1 MSKPLLIDIETY
13 SDIDLR
19 KSNAYRYTESPQFE
33 ILMAAYAVGDDPV
46 QVVFGSDVFDI
57 PGLWDPTVE
66 KIAHNAAF
74 ERICFSAAGHRHP
87 GVLLGRRY
95 LNPEHWTDTQ
105 SLAALAGYPQKLEQL
120 AHALGGEQKDSAG
133 TLLINWFCKPDR
145 KGNRRMPEDHPEKWA
160 QFVEYCRQDV
170 VTLRDVH
177 KKLPTWPTEHEREVY
192 LTDQR
197 INDRGIQVDTVM
209 AQAAIDAQEDNKL
222 GQFREMQE
230 ITGLENPNSNVQLLG
245 WLKGQD
251 LEVENLQAATV
262 TRLLK
267 GDLPEPVER
276 ALELRQELALVAAKK
291 YQAALDRVNADGRLR
306 GSFAYHGAH
315 TGRWAGRGVQLQN
328 LPSASLAEKDAPGE
342 VVDRTIAAAVLDLY
356 LGYGADAKTLKAL
369 VRPMFTGP
377 FTVVDYSAIEARVV
391 AWLAGEE
398 WALQAFRDGRDI
410 YVETAER
417 MGQGFTRKDGKVAC
431 IAAGSPVLTEGGL
444 VPIEEVRP
452 GVRVWDG
459 VEWVAQDGPVYK
471 GEKHVIEYGG
481 LTATEDHLVWIE
493 GEPEPV
499 PFGVAAARGARLQ
512 QSGAGRRPVRVG
524 GDYLPGT
531 AIPEGVVPGVRS
543 DALHRVRVGAVA
555 VLGKSVLREVQ
566 GVSGV
571 QSAAPRSAEAVQS
584 AYVRTAAVR
593 AWGPKLRR
601 AGDRIPVSVS
611 AGGGAVGSGEPW
623 ASGAGHGAG
632 PGEQQRSLRAG
643 EPALGHPETEQ
654 QQPPQHAALRMGP
667 AVLALRGEHGAPE
680 ALGGGQQGEDPAGRP
695 AGRGGASEGVAVH
708 RGTVAVY
715 DLVNA
720 GPRHRFTV
728 SGVLV
733 HNCLALGYN
742 GGIGSLQAMGAEG
755 SDEKLQYLV
764 TQWRNANPAIVQFW
778 ADMQRAFRNGGD
790 AGRIRVEKD
799 GRDRRVILPSGR
811 AMVYHDVR
819 ERWVEKW
826 GQQVKQ
832 LSFQDPKP
840 PYLRVDTYGGRLTE
854 NVTQAVARDVLAGAL
869 VSLERAGYD
878 VVGHVHDEVLVQ
890 GTYPVE
896 EIAGVLNDLPDWAE
910 GLPIDAAGYNCPRY
924 RKD

>member
-1 MSKPLLIDIETY
+1 MADPLYIDIETF

-19 KSNAYRYTESPQFE
+19 KSNAYRYTESDQFL
-33 ILMAAYAVGDDPV
+33 ILMAGYAVGDDPV
-46 QVVFGSDVFDI
+46 EMVFGEDVFDI
-57 PGLWDPTVE
+57 PGLWDPRVE
-66 KIAHNAAF
+66 KVAHHASF

-87 GVLLGRRY
+87 GVLLGRQY

-105 SLAALAGYPQKLEQL
+105 ALAALAGYPQKLEQL

-145 KGNRRMPEDHPEKWA
+145 KGNRRLPEDHPEKWA

-177 KKLPTWPTEHEREVY
+177 EKLPTWPTEHERQVY

-222 GQFREMQE
+222 GQFNEMVE
-230 ITGLENPNSNVQLLG
+230 LTKLANPNSNVQLLD
-245 WLKGQD
+245 WLKSQD
-251 LEVENLQAATV
+251 VNVDNLQAATV
-262 TRLLK
+262 TQLLK
-267 GDLPEPVER
+267 EDSLPGKTARV
-276 ALELRQELALVAAKK
+276 LELRQELALVAAKK

-342 VVDRTIAAAVLDLY
+342 VVDRVIAAAVLDLY
-356 LGYGADAKTLKAL
+356 LGFGADAKTLKAL

-417 MGQGFTRKDGKVAC
+417 MGGMTRKEGKVA
-431 IAAGSPVLTEGGL
+431 V
-444 VPIEEVRP
+444 
-452 GVRVWDG
+452 
-459 VEWVAQDGPVYK
+459 
-471 GEKHVIEYGG
+471 
-481 LTATEDHLVWIE
+481 
-493 GEPEPV
+493 
-499 PFGVAAARGARLQ
+499 
-512 QSGAGRRPVRVG
+512 
-524 GDYLPGT
+524 
-531 AIPEGVVPGVRS
+531 
-543 DALHRVRVGAVA
+543 
-555 VLGKSVLREVQ
+555 
-566 GVSGV
+566 
-571 QSAAPRSAEAVQS
+571 
-584 AYVRTAAVR
+584 
-593 AWGPKLRR
+593 
-601 AGDRIPVSVS
+601 
-611 AGGGAVGSGEPW
+611 
-623 ASGAGHGAG
+623 
-632 PGEQQRSLRAG
+632 
-643 EPALGHPETEQ
+643 
-654 QQPPQHAALRMGP
+654 
-667 AVLALRGEHGAPE
+667 
-680 ALGGGQQGEDPAGRP
+680 
-695 AGRGGASEGVAVH
+695 
-708 RGTVAVY
+708 
-715 DLVNA
+715 
-720 GPRHRFTV
+720 
-728 SGVLV
+728 
-733 HNCLALGYN
+733 LALGYN
-742 GGIGSLQAMGAEG
+742 GGIGSLKAMGAEG

-778 ADMQRAFRNGGD
+778 ADMQRAFRNGGQ

-869 VSLERAGYD
+869 VSLDRAGYD

-896 EIAGVLNDLPDWAE
+896 EIAGVLNDLPAWAE
-910 GLPIDAAGYNCPRY
+910 GLPIDAAGYTCPRY

>member
-1 MSKPLLIDIETY
+1 MAEPLYIDIETF

-19 KSNAYRYTESPQFE
+19 KSNAYRYTESDQFL

-46 QVVFGSDVFDI
+46 EMVFGSDVFDI
-57 PGLWDPTVE
+57 PGLWDPRVE
-66 KIAHNAAF
+66 KVAHNAAF
-74 ERICFSAAGHRHP
+74 ERICFSVMFREDPHFCVSG
-87 GVLLGRRY
+87 GGQLLEFGGRY
-95 LNPEHWTDTQ
+95 LPPEHWTDTQ
-105 SLAALAGYPQKLEQL
+105 ALAALAGYPQKLEQL

-177 KKLPTWPTEHEREVY
+177 KKLPTWPTEHELEVY

-222 GQFREMQE
+222 GQFRELQE

-245 WLKGQD
+245 WLKGRGVA
-251 LEVENLQAATV
+251 VENLQAATV
-262 TRLLK
+262 TTLLK
-267 GDLPEPVER
+267 GDLPEPVGR

-417 MGQGFTRKDGKVAC
+417 MGGMSRKEGKVA
-431 IAAGSPVLTEGGL
+431 V
-444 VPIEEVRP
+444 
-452 GVRVWDG
+452 
-459 VEWVAQDGPVYK
+459 
-471 GEKHVIEYGG
+471 
-481 LTATEDHLVWIE
+481 
-493 GEPEPV
+493 
-499 PFGVAAARGARLQ
+499 
-512 QSGAGRRPVRVG
+512 
-524 GDYLPGT
+524 
-531 AIPEGVVPGVRS
+531 
-543 DALHRVRVGAVA
+543 
-555 VLGKSVLREVQ
+555 
-566 GVSGV
+566 
-571 QSAAPRSAEAVQS
+571 
-584 AYVRTAAVR
+584 
-593 AWGPKLRR
+593 
-601 AGDRIPVSVS
+601 
-611 AGGGAVGSGEPW
+611 
-623 ASGAGHGAG
+623 
-632 PGEQQRSLRAG
+632 
-643 EPALGHPETEQ
+643 
-654 QQPPQHAALRMGP
+654 
-667 AVLALRGEHGAPE
+667 
-680 ALGGGQQGEDPAGRP
+680 
-695 AGRGGASEGVAVH
+695 
-708 RGTVAVY
+708 
-715 DLVNA
+715 
-720 GPRHRFTV
+720 
-728 SGVLV
+728 
-733 HNCLALGYN
+733 LALGYN
-742 GGIGSLQAMGAEG
+742 GGIGSLKAMGAEG

-778 ADMQRAFRNGGD
+778 ADMQRAFRNGGQ

-811 AMVYHDVR
+811 SMVYHDVR

-869 VSLERAGYD
+869 VSLDRAGYD

-910 GLPIDAAGYNCPRY
+910 GLPIDAAGYTCPRY

>member
-1 MSKPLLIDIETY
+1 MTQLFIDLETY

-19 KSNAYRYTESPQFE
+19 KSNAYRYTESDQFQ
-33 ILMAAYAVGDDPV
+33 ILMAAYALGEDPV
-46 QVVFGSDVFDI
+46 RVVFGADIYDI
-57 PGLWDPTVE
+57 PGLWDPSVE

-74 ERICFSAAGHRHP
+74 ERIALSKFAPRQYE
-87 GVLLGRRY
+87 LDLGF
-95 LNPEHWTDTQ
+95 LPPEHWTDTQ
-105 SLAALAGYPQKLEQL
+105 ALAALAGYPQKLEQL

-145 KGNRRMPEDHPEKWA
+145 KGQRRLPEDHPEKWA

-177 KKLPTWPTEHEREVY
+177 KKLPTWPTKLEHRVY
-192 LTDQR
+192 LADQR

-222 GQFREMQE
+222 GQFREMQDL
-230 ITGLENPNSNVQLLG
+230 TGLENPNSNVQLLG
-245 WLKGQD
+245 WLKGQG
-251 LEVENLQAATV
+251 VAAENLQAATV
-262 TRLLK
+262 TQLLK
-267 GDLPEPVER
+267 EDSLPGKTARV
-276 ALELRQELALVAAKK
+276 LELRQELALVAAKK

-356 LGYGADAKTLKAL
+356 LGFGADAKTLKAL

-417 MGQGFTRKDGKVAC
+417 MGGMSRKEGKVA
-431 IAAGSPVLTEGGL
+431 V
-444 VPIEEVRP
+444 
-452 GVRVWDG
+452 
-459 VEWVAQDGPVYK
+459 
-471 GEKHVIEYGG
+471 
-481 LTATEDHLVWIE
+481 
-493 GEPEPV
+493 
-499 PFGVAAARGARLQ
+499 
-512 QSGAGRRPVRVG
+512 
-524 GDYLPGT
+524 
-531 AIPEGVVPGVRS
+531 
-543 DALHRVRVGAVA
+543 
-555 VLGKSVLREVQ
+555 
-566 GVSGV
+566 
-571 QSAAPRSAEAVQS
+571 
-584 AYVRTAAVR
+584 
-593 AWGPKLRR
+593 
-601 AGDRIPVSVS
+601 
-611 AGGGAVGSGEPW
+611 
-623 ASGAGHGAG
+623 
-632 PGEQQRSLRAG
+632 
-643 EPALGHPETEQ
+643 
-654 QQPPQHAALRMGP
+654 
-667 AVLALRGEHGAPE
+667 
-680 ALGGGQQGEDPAGRP
+680 
-695 AGRGGASEGVAVH
+695 
-708 RGTVAVY
+708 
-715 DLVNA
+715 
-720 GPRHRFTV
+720 
-728 SGVLV
+728 
-733 HNCLALGYN
+733 LALGYN
-742 GGIGSLQAMGAEG
+742 GGTGSLRAMGAEG

-778 ADMQRAFRNGGD
+778 ADMQRAFRNGGQ
-790 AGRIRVEKD
+790 AGRITVEKH
-799 GRDRRVILPSGR
+799 GRDRIVRLPSGR
-811 AMVYHDVR
+811 GIGYHDVR

-826 GQQVKQ
+826 GSQVKQ

-869 VSLERAGYD
+869 VKLEEKGYD

-896 EIAGVLNDLPDWAE
+896 EIAGVLNDLPAWAE
-910 GLPIDAAGYNCPRY
+910 GLPIDAAGYTCPRY

>member
-1 MSKPLLIDIETY
+1 MSKPLYIDIETY

-19 KSNAYRYTESPQFE
+19 KSNAYRYTESDQFL
-33 ILMAAYAVGDDPV
+33 ILMAGYAVGDDPV
-46 QVVFGSDVFDI
+46 EMVFGSDVFDI
-57 PGLWDPTVE
+57 PGLWDPRVE
-66 KIAHNAAF
+66 KVAHNAAF
-74 ERICFSAAGHRHP
+74 ERICFSQVQREM
-87 GVLLGRRY
+87 LLLEGRVDPAELEGWFIR
-95 LNPEHWTDTQ
+95 PQEWTDTQ
-105 SLAALAGYPQKLEQL
+105 ALAALAGYPQKLEQL

-145 KGNRRMPEDHPEKWA
+145 KGQRRLPEDHLEKWA

-192 LTDQR
+192 LADQR
-197 INDRGIQVDTVM
+197 INDRGIRVDTVM

-230 ITGLENPNSNVQLLG
+230 LTGLENPNSNVQLLG
-245 WLKGQD
+245 WLKSQD
-251 LEVENLQAATV
+251 VEVENLQAATV
-262 TRLLK
+262 TALLK
-267 GDLPEPVER
+267 SDQHETVHR
-276 ALELRQELALVAAKK
+276 VLELRQELALVAAKK

-342 VVDRTIAAAVLDLY
+342 VVDRTISAAVLDLY

-417 MGQGFTRKDGKVAC
+417 MGGMTRKEGKVA
-431 IAAGSPVLTEGGL
+431 V
-444 VPIEEVRP
+444 
-452 GVRVWDG
+452 
-459 VEWVAQDGPVYK
+459 
-471 GEKHVIEYGG
+471 
-481 LTATEDHLVWIE
+481 
-493 GEPEPV
+493 
-499 PFGVAAARGARLQ
+499 
-512 QSGAGRRPVRVG
+512 
-524 GDYLPGT
+524 
-531 AIPEGVVPGVRS
+531 
-543 DALHRVRVGAVA
+543 
-555 VLGKSVLREVQ
+555 
-566 GVSGV
+566 
-571 QSAAPRSAEAVQS
+571 
-584 AYVRTAAVR
+584 
-593 AWGPKLRR
+593 
-601 AGDRIPVSVS
+601 
-611 AGGGAVGSGEPW
+611 
-623 ASGAGHGAG
+623 
-632 PGEQQRSLRAG
+632 
-643 EPALGHPETEQ
+643 
-654 QQPPQHAALRMGP
+654 
-667 AVLALRGEHGAPE
+667 
-680 ALGGGQQGEDPAGRP
+680 
-695 AGRGGASEGVAVH
+695 
-708 RGTVAVY
+708 
-715 DLVNA
+715 
-720 GPRHRFTV
+720 
-728 SGVLV
+728 
-733 HNCLALGYN
+733 LALGYN
-742 GGIGSLQAMGAEG
+742 GGIGSLKAMGAEG

-778 ADMQRAFRNGGD
+778 ADMQKAFRNGGQ

-811 AMVYHDVR
+811 SMVYHDVR

-869 VSLERAGYD
+869 VSLDRAGYD
-878 VVGHVHDEVLVQ
+878 VVGHVHDEVLVH

-896 EIAGVLNDLPDWAE
+896 EIAGVLNDLPAWAE
-910 GLPIDAAGYNCPRY
+910 GLPIDAAGYTCPRY

>member
-1 MSKPLLIDIETY
+1 MEVPTYIDLETF
-13 SDIDLR
+13 SDIDIR
-19 KSNAYRYTESPQFE
+19 KSNAYRYTESDQFQ
-33 ILMAAYAVGDDPV
+33 ILMAAYAIGDDPV
-46 QVVFGSDVFDI
+46 QVVFGPDVFDI
-57 PGLWDPTVE
+57 PGLWDPSVE
-66 KIAHNAAF
+66 KIAHHASF
-74 ERICFSAAGHRHP
+74 ERICFSRVNRDHAVEMGQFHP
-87 GVLLGRRY
+87 DDLEGLY
-95 LNPEHWTDTQ
+95 LPPEHWTDTQ
-105 SLAALAGYPQKLEQL
+105 ALAALAGYPQKLEQL

-177 KKLPTWPTEHEREVY
+177 KKLPTWPTEHERQVY

-245 WLKGQD
+245 WLKGQGVA
-251 LEVENLQAATV
+251 VENLQAATV
-262 TRLLK
+262 TTLLK

-431 IAAGSPVLTEGGL
+431 IAAGSLVLTEEGL

-499 PFGVAAARGARLQ
+499 PFGVAAACGARLEQ
-512 QSGAGRRPVRVG
+512 TGAGR
-524 GDYLPGT
+524 
-531 AIPEGVVPGVRS
+531 
-543 DALHRVRVGAVA
+543 VGA
-555 VLGKSVLREVQ
+555 
-566 GVSGV
+566 
-571 QSAAPRSAEAVQS
+571 P
-584 AYVRTAAVR
+584 
-593 AWGPKLRR
+593 
-601 AGDRIPVSVS
+601 
-611 AGGGAVGSGEPW
+611 
-623 ASGAGHGAG
+623 
-632 PGEQQRSLRAG
+632 
-643 EPALGHPETEQ
+643 
-654 QQPPQHAALRMGP
+654 
-667 AVLALRGEHGAPE
+667 
-680 ALGGGQQGEDPAGRP
+680 
-695 AGRGGASEGVAVH
+695 EGVAVH

-778 ADMQRAFRNGGD
+778 ADMQRAFRNGGE

-811 AMVYHDVR
+811 SMVYHDVR

-869 VSLERAGYD
+869 VSLDRAGYD

-910 GLPIDAAGYNCPRY
+910 GLPIDAAGYTCPRY

>member
-1 MSKPLLIDIETY
+1 MVDPLYIDIETY
-13 SDIDLR
+13 CDIDLR
-19 KSNAYRYTESPQFE
+19 KSNAYRYTESDQFL
-33 ILMAAYAVGDDPV
+33 ILMAAYAVGNDPV
-46 QVVFGSDVFDI
+46 RVVFGPDVFDI
-57 PGLWDPTVE
+57 PGLWDPRVE
-66 KIAHNAAF
+66 KVAHNAAF
-74 ERICFSAAGHRHP
+74 ERICFSQVQRE
-87 GVLLGRRY
+87 LLLLEGRVDPQELKGWFIR
-95 LNPEHWTDTQ
+95 PQEWTDTQ
-105 SLAALAGYPQKLEQL
+105 ALAALAGYPQKLEQL

-209 AQAAIDAQEDNKL
+209 AQAAIDAQEAIKP
-222 GQFREMQE
+222 GQEQE
-230 ITGLENPNSNVQLLG
+230 VRDIAGIENPNSTQQMLA
-245 WLKGQD
+245 WLNEQGVAIPD
-251 LEVENLQAATV
+251 MQAKT
-262 TRLLK
+262 
-267 GDLPEPVER
+267 VER
-276 ALELRQELALVAAKK
+276 FLGHDLAPAPRRVLELRQELALVAAKK

-417 MGQGFTRKDGKVAC
+417 MGGMTRKEGKVA
-431 IAAGSPVLTEGGL
+431 V
-444 VPIEEVRP
+444 
-452 GVRVWDG
+452 
-459 VEWVAQDGPVYK
+459 
-471 GEKHVIEYGG
+471 
-481 LTATEDHLVWIE
+481 
-493 GEPEPV
+493 
-499 PFGVAAARGARLQ
+499 
-512 QSGAGRRPVRVG
+512 
-524 GDYLPGT
+524 
-531 AIPEGVVPGVRS
+531 
-543 DALHRVRVGAVA
+543 
-555 VLGKSVLREVQ
+555 
-566 GVSGV
+566 
-571 QSAAPRSAEAVQS
+571 
-584 AYVRTAAVR
+584 
-593 AWGPKLRR
+593 
-601 AGDRIPVSVS
+601 
-611 AGGGAVGSGEPW
+611 
-623 ASGAGHGAG
+623 
-632 PGEQQRSLRAG
+632 
-643 EPALGHPETEQ
+643 
-654 QQPPQHAALRMGP
+654 
-667 AVLALRGEHGAPE
+667 
-680 ALGGGQQGEDPAGRP
+680 
-695 AGRGGASEGVAVH
+695 
-708 RGTVAVY
+708 
-715 DLVNA
+715 
-720 GPRHRFTV
+720 
-728 SGVLV
+728 
-733 HNCLALGYN
+733 LALGYN
-742 GGIGSLQAMGAEG
+742 GGIGSLRAMGAEG

-778 ADMQRAFRNGGD
+778 ADMQRAFRNGGQ

-811 AMVYHDVR
+811 SMVYHDVR

-869 VSLERAGYD
+869 VSLDRAGYD

-896 EIAGVLNDLPDWAE
+896 EISEVLNDLPAWAE
-910 GLPIDAAGYNCPRY
+910 GLPIDAAGYTCPRY